1 MNGIKN
7 GWMWCVIQLSK
18 RLDDLIGEDLTGEV
32 AQLKSD
38 ALELTGEVSQLKTD
52 VLELTSRVETLEA
65 ANGGG

>member
-1 MNGIKN
+1 MEGIKN

-18 RLDDLIGEDLTGEV
+18 RLDDLIGEDLTGDV

-38 ALELTGEVSQLKTD
+38 
-52 VLELTSRVETLEA
+52 VLELTARVETLEA